1 MENNDVLRR
10 LRYALNLD
18 DAAVGELFALG
29 GSPTDP
35 EQVARR
41 LLRDDDPDLFFCDD
55 DAFEAFLDGLILKRR
70 GPPKGDAPPPPWT
83 GITNN
88 AVLKKLRI
96 ALSLRDVDTIEILH
110 MGGHQVSKAVLGGLL
125 RPPHHR
131 NFRPCGDQFL
141 RAFLRGLT
149 MSLRGGGAAAP
160 SGR

>member
-70 GPPKGDAPPPPWT
+70 GPPKGNAPPPPWT

-96 ALSLRDVDTIEILH
+96 ALNLYEEDMLKLFAA
-110 MGGHQVSKAVLGGLL
+110 GGRMLSKGELTVLFRKPTHKHYRACDDQLL
-125 RPPHHR
+125 SV
-131 NFRPCGDQFL
+131 FL
-141 RAFLRGLT
+141 EGIKN
-149 MSLRGGGAAAP
+149 G
-160 SGR
+160 